1 MRFSNYVRI
10 YFTFFSYFRTSC
22 VGLCSGF
29 ARIGAIVGIIFGE
42 LKVLH
47 HYEPILILAGILAML
62 SGVLIPFLPE
72 MTKSKMPKTYLD
84 IQKVQFRTLFNKEED
99 VENSNA
105 ASGEGGGKNA

>member
-1 MRFSNYVRI
+1 MLTYIFI
-10 YFTFFSYFRTSC
+10 LFFRTSC

-84 IQKVQFRTLFNKEED
+84 IQKVQFRTLFNNKEED
-99 VENSNA
+99 VDNSNA
-105 ASGEGGGKNA
+105 AASEGGGRNV

>member
-1 MRFSNYVRI
+1 MRFSNYVGI
-10 YFTFFSYFRTSC
+10 NFTFFSYFRTSC

-84 IQKVQFRTLFNKEED
+84 IQKVQFRTLFNKKEED

-105 ASGEGGGKNA
+105 AAHSS